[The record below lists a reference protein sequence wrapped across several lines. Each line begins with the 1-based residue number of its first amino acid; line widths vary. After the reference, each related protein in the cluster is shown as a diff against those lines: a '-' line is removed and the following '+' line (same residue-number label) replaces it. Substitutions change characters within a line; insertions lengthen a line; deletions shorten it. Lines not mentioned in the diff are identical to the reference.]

1 VRRKVSRRQ
10 FLRQAGAA
18 AILAAGFPWK
28 KIAAGAALDDTGLT
42 FNCVAGDVT
51 STGAL
56 VWLRADKEGSVS
68 IRYGKDPALK
78 DFAATPPARVARES
92 DFTAKIPLDSLE
104 PASVYFYQ
112 AVVESK
118 KPGPVGRLKTAPPS
132 NDAVDFRFAFS
143 GDTRQT
149 YRPFSIMDS
158 IRAMNPDFF
167 LHLGDTIYADMDGKA
182 YTQDQYWAKHRTNRS
197 DQPSQNLFSET
208 SVYALWDD
216 HEIENNYNRLTPIFQ
231 IGRKAFFDYWPV
243 RENSA
248 DRDRVYR
255 SFRWGK
261 TAEFFLLDVRQYRN
275 RVPATILGEQ
285 QKRWF
290 LEALGSSDAAFKF
303 VTTPVPFS
311 SPDPDKWGGFPEDR
325 NEVLALIKKKKIS
338 GVVFLTADVHY
349 AAVAHVPGALGLREL
364 ITGPLAAQMN
374 TKISGTAKRFEF
386 FKGDVFNYGLVN
398 VYGKAASPYV
408 EVELLGPKN
417 EPLYKTKVEI
427 S

>member
-1 VRRKVSRRQ
+1 MRRKVSRRE

-18 AILAAGFPWK
+18 TILAAGIPWGK
-28 KIAAGAALDDTGLT
+28 RGDAATLDDTGLT
-42 FNCVAGDVT
+42 FNCMGGDVS

-56 VWLRADKEGSVS
+56 VCLRAEKEGVVS

-78 DFAATPPARVARES
+78 EFVATPPVRVAPDS
-92 DFTAKIPLDSLE
+92 DFTARILLDRLE
-104 PASVYFYQ
+104 SSSAYFYQ
-112 AVVESK
+112 AVVEGK
-118 KPGPVGRLKTAPPS
+118 KPGPVGRLKTAPRP
-132 NDAVDFRFAFS
+132 NETADVRFAFS

-158 IRAMNPDFF
+158 IRAMKPDFF
-167 LHLGDTIYADMDGKA
+167 LHLGDTVYADMDGKA
-182 YTQDQYWAKHRTNRS
+182 YTQDQYWAKHRANRS

-208 SVYALWDD
+208 SVYAIWDD
-216 HEIENNYNRLTPIFQ
+216 HEIENNYHRASPNFQ
-231 IGRKAFFDYWPV
+231 MGRKAFFDYWPV
-243 RENSA
+243 REDSQDNS
-248 DRDRVYR
+248 RVYR

-275 RVPATILGEQ
+275 RAPATILGEP

-290 LEALGSSDAAFKF
+290 LEALGSSDATFKF

-311 SPDPDKWGGFPEDR
+311 SPDADKWGGFPDER
-325 NEVLALIKKKKIS
+325 SEVLGLIKKKKIS

-349 AAVAHVPGALGLREL
+349 AAVTRAPGNLGLREF
-364 ITGPLAAQMN
+364 ITGPLAAQMD
-374 TKISGTAKRFEF
+374 TKITGTAKRFEF

-398 VYGKAASPYV
+398 VYGKATSPYA
-408 EVELLGPKN
+408 EVEILGPKN
-417 EPLYKTKVEI
+417 EALYKTKIEI